1 MQFKSKRSESQ
12 QEWRNTIKGMLNKLD
27 ENTVSQAFSKERMKM
42 IKSILGGA
50 NN

>member
-1 MQFKSKRSESQ
+1 
-12 QEWRNTIKGMLNKLD
+12 LD

-50 NN
+50 NNWMSSQWEYKLLTKSYMNNISLNH